1 MEEAIHGYNVD
12 PCPHPC
18 NSEPCQNSG
27 KCVPD
32 MGQYKCLCSVGFT
45 EKNCQKSKYK
55 TSVF

>member
-1 MEEAIHGYNVD
+1 MREAIHGYNVE